1 MNQITINN
9 RDVSVVEY
17 NGQRVVTLAM
27 IDEVHQRPEGTA
39 RKRFNDNKAR
49 FVEGED
55 FLKISASEF
64 RTRNLAAISAKATED
79 ITLLTE
85 SGYLMLVKSFT
96 DDLAWQVQRQLVR
109 SYFRQEAPAKV
120 PAPRKSI
127 SGFSR
132 TFEALHK
139 IAVRHLGLDEAQA
152 TIHASHGTDYLHG
165 FNPLEAMRVSRIES
179 PVEKSFFVVTDIAK
193 REGFQSA
200 QWLNKAFEALGLQT
214 DTGNEDCRWKPTDL
228 GRPYCRIVDNPIK
241 GRRSRQSLMWSLD
254 VVPLV
259 RAHLG
264 TSATP
269 YGSVSATP
277 DEDLLG
283 GIK

>member
-9 RDVSVVEY
+9 RDVNVVEY

-39 RKRFNDNKAR
+39 RKRFNDNKVR

-55 FLKISASEF
+55 YFV
-64 RTRNLAAISAKATED
+64 RNSDEARELGFTAPNGL
-79 ITLLTE
+79 TLLTE

-109 SYFRQEAPAKV
+109 SYFRQETPAKK

-165 FNPLEAMRVSRIES
+165 FNPLEAMRVSRIETT
-179 PVEKSFFVVTDIAK
+179 VEKSFFVVTDIAK

-214 DTGNEDCRWKPTDL
+214 DTGNEDCRWQPTDR
-228 GRPYCRIVDNPIK
+228 GRPYCRVVDNPIK

-259 RAHLG
+259 RAQIQAG
-264 TSATP
+264 TTP
-269 YGSVSATP
+269 YGAVSAAS
-277 DEDLLG
+277 DNDLLG
-283 GIK
+283 GIQ

>member
-9 RDVSVVEY
+9 HDVSVVEY
-17 NGQRVVTLAM
+17 GGQRVVTLAM

-39 RKRFNDNKAR
+39 GRNFRENRDR

-55 FLKISASEF
+55 YVSVCADEI
-64 RTRNLAAISAKATED
+64 RRNKVVEISAKTHRD
-79 ITLLTE
+79 IILLTE

-109 SYFRQEAPAKV
+109 SYFRQETPAKAR
-120 PAPRKSI
+120 APRKSI

-139 IAVRHLGLDEAQA
+139 IAVLHLGLDEAQA

-165 FNPLEAMRVSRIES
+165 FNPLEAMRVSRIETTA
-179 PVEKSFFVVTDIAK
+179 EKPFFVVTDIAK

-228 GRPYCRIVDNPIK
+228 GRPYCRVVDNPIK

-259 RAHLG
+259 RAQIQAG
-264 TSATP
+264 TTP
-269 YGSVSATP
+269 YGAVSATS
-277 DEDLLG
+277 DNDLLG
-283 GIK
+283 GIQ

>member
-9 RDVSVVEY
+9 CDMSVVEY
-17 NGQRVVTLAM
+17 GGQRVVTLAM

-39 RKRFNDNKAR
+39 RKRFNDNKVR

-55 FLKISASEF
+55 YFV
-64 RTRNLAAISAKATED
+64 RNSDEARELGFTAPNGL
-79 ITLLTE
+79 TLLTE

-109 SYFRQEAPAKV
+109 SYFRQETPAKK

-165 FNPLEAMRVSRIES
+165 FNPLEAMRVSRIETT
-179 PVEKSFFVVTDIAK
+179 VEKSFFVVTDIAK

-214 DTGNEDCRWKPTDL
+214 DTGNEDCRWQPTDR
-228 GRPYCRIVDNPIK
+228 GRPYCRVVDNPIK
-241 GRRSRQSLMWSLD
+241 GRRSRQSLMWSLE

-259 RAHLG
+259 RAQIQAG
-264 TSATP
+264 TTP
-269 YGSVSATP
+269 YGAVSAAS
-277 DEDLLG
+277 DNDLLG
-283 GIK
+283 GIQ